1 MPSRSPRCCCGNR
14 LSDETV
20 DDLTCRRP
28 CVTVAEQHGL
38 VLFHLQPTV
47 VMVALVGQQLGPQAQ

>member
-1 MPSRSPRCCCGNR
+1 

-28 CVTVAEQHGL
+28 CVTVTEQHGL
-38 VLFHLQPTV
+38 VLLHLQATV